1 MNKTIQSF
9 SLLRRAA
16 LTLLVAVMA
25 MMTAGAT
32 EFITDVMLIGGT
44 DQEVAIKKALY
55 KKEGWKVIDQDL
67 NAGCGS
73 SSDYI
78 YLLYKT
84 ADNSVTPN
92 LTFITGIYIRNGKK
106 IIVK

>member
-1 MNKTIQSF
+1 MNKTIQAF